1 MSARNGNARII
12 LLGLAGAR
20 IVLGVL
26 AIPLAPFLWHRH
38 FVVLLLLRPTKE
50 VLLAGGFLARR
61 QDVPLGL
68 VVATAV
74 PLLIGG
80 VWLFFLLGKLWAP
93 ELDHGKGLPSWA
105 HRILPRKRI
114 RAMRRLVDERGA
126 RVVFLGRLAVFPS
139 SIIAAAAGTSGM
151 HTRTFLIADGL
162 GGLASIVEVVG
173 VGYVLG
179 EQYESGKQWLTVAG
193 VVVLFGLLAIV
204 GRWLRGQSG
213 RGT

>member
-1 MSARNGNARII
+1 VSRRNGRGRVV
-12 LLGLAGAR
+12 LLALAGLR
-20 IVLGVL
+20 IALGVI
-26 AIPLAPFLWHRH
+26 AIPLVPVLWRRH

-61 QDVPLGL
+61 HDVPLGL
-68 VVATAV
+68 VVVTAI

-93 ELDHGKGLPSWA
+93 ELDKGKGLPSWA
-105 HRILPRKRI
+105 QRILPRKRI
-114 RAMRRLVDERGA
+114 RAMRRLVDQRGA

-139 SIIAAAAGTSGM
+139 SIIAAAAGTSDM
-151 HTRTFLIADGL
+151 NTRTFLIADGL
-162 GGLASIVEVVG
+162 GGLVSIVEVVG
-173 VGYVLG
+173 VGYLLG
-179 EQYESGKQWLTVAG
+179 EQYESGKHWLTVAG
-193 VVVLFGLLAIV
+193 VVVLFGLLVIV